1 VLATALAEGND
12 LHTVETMMLTAV
24 TDHVFVDDGHT
35 LDFTNKAFEAVALV
49 GESSAPAVLP
59 TLVAQTARSSRSEE
73 SGEWRHPHDLA
84 GLVRGA
90 DDQLD
95 DALTA
100 GRAHRGDFSDVSGL
114 AWQFLTDDPDAVVDA
129 LLDALRAGANEEQ
142 IGRALAYAAA
152 LRITRFH
159 TQNDFGDWDTV
170 HHSFTTANALH
181 HALTRSPSRELLRGA
196 VHSALRIY
204 LDRFLNVPAARLPN
218 AEHGDLAELAR
229 CWEVQGEVDTV
240 GNIVYGYLRNG
251 GDRGKL
257 VATLG
262 AALLA
267 EDVGFH
273 WYQVFE
279 AAVRQSAAWPAHS
292 EEEALILA
300 GFARFLAAH
309 TPTRRE
315 LPTVIRIAT
324 RLRRG
329 ERLFEE
335 A

>member
-1 VLATALAEGND
+1 
-12 LHTVETMMLTAV
+12 
-24 TDHVFVDDGHT
+24 
-35 LDFTNKAFEAVALV
+35 V
-49 GESSAPAVLP
+49 GADAAPTVLP
-59 TLVAQTARSSRSEE
+59 TLVRQTAGSSRSEE

-84 GLVRGA
+84 ALARRA
-90 DDQLD
+90 CAQLD
-95 DALTA
+95 DALAA
-100 GRAHRGDFSDVSGL
+100 GRTRRGAFTDVSGL
-114 AWQFLTDDPDAVVDA
+114 AWQLLADDPEVVADAV
-129 LLDALRAGANEEQ
+129 LDALRVGAREEQ
-142 IGRALAYAAA
+142 VGKAVAYAAA

-181 HALTRSPSRELLRGA
+181 HALQRSPSPELLRGT

-204 LDRFLNVPAARLPN
+204 LDRFLNVPAARLPDS
-218 AEHGDLAELAR
+218 ERGDLADLAP
-229 CWEVQGEVDTV
+229 CWERQGEVERA
-240 GNIVYGYLRNG
+240 GSIVHGYLRGG
-251 GDRGKL
+251 GDRGPL

-267 EDVGFH
+267 EDAGFH

-279 AAVRQSAAWPAHS
+279 AAVRHSATWPAHS
-292 EEEALILA
+292 EEEALVLT

>member
-1 VLATALAEGND
+1 
-12 LHTVETMMLTAV
+12 M
-24 TDHVFVDDGHT
+24 
-35 LDFTNKAFEAVALV
+35 
-49 GESSAPAVLP
+49 
-59 TLVAQTARSSRSEE
+59 
-73 SGEWRHPHDLA
+73 
-84 GLVRGA
+84 
-90 DDQLD
+90 
-95 DALTA
+95 
-100 GRAHRGDFSDVSGL
+100 
-114 AWQFLTDDPDAVVDA
+114 VVDA
-129 LLDALRAGANEEQ
+129 LLGALRAGAHEEQ
-142 IGRALAYAAA
+142 AGQALAYAAA

-181 HALTRSPSRELLRGA
+181 HSLQRSPSPELLRGA
-196 VHSALRIY
+196 VHSALRIC

-218 AEHGDLAELAR
+218 SDLADLAQ
-229 CWEVQGEVDTV
+229 CWEIQGEVDAA
-240 GNIVYGYLRNG
+240 GSIVYGYLRSG
-251 GDRGKL
+251 GDRGAL

-279 AAVRQSAAWPAHS
+279 AAVRQSATWPAHS
-292 EEEALILA
+292 EEEALVLA
-300 GFARFLAAH
+300 GCARFLAAH

-324 RLRRG
+324 RVRRG

-335 A
+335 S

>member
-1 VLATALAEGND
+1 
-12 LHTVETMMLTAV
+12 
-24 TDHVFVDDGHT
+24 
-35 LDFTNKAFEAVALV
+35 
-49 GESSAPAVLP
+49 VLP
-59 TLVAQTARSSRSEE
+59 TLVAQTASASRSEE

-84 GLVRGA
+84 ALAQRA
-90 DDQLD
+90 SAQLD
-95 DALTA
+95 DALTT
-100 GRAHRGDFSDVSGL
+100 GRSKRGQFDDVSGF
-114 AWQFLTDDPDAVVDA
+114 AWQLLVDDPEAVVDA
-129 LLDALRAGANEEQ
+129 LLDALRAGATEEQ
-142 IGRALAYAAA
+142 IGRGIAYAAA

-159 TQNDFGDWDTV
+159 VQNDFGDWNTV

-181 HALTRSPSRELLRGA
+181 HALTRSPSPELLRGA
-196 VHSALRIY
+196 VHSALRVY

-218 AEHGDLAELAR
+218 ADHGDLTDLAPL
-229 CWEVQGEVDTV
+229 WEVQGEVDTAGAV
-240 GNIVYGYLRNG
+240 VYGYLRGG
-251 GDRGKL
+251 GDRAAL
-257 VATLG
+257 VSTLG

-315 LPTVIRIAT
+315 LPTVIRIAN

-335 A
+335 E

>member
-1 VLATALAEGND
+1 
-12 LHTVETMMLTAV
+12 M
-24 TDHVFVDDGHT
+24 
-35 LDFTNKAFEAVALV
+35 
-49 GESSAPAVLP
+49 
-59 TLVAQTARSSRSEE
+59 
-73 SGEWRHPHDLA
+73 
-84 GLVRGA
+84 
-90 DDQLD
+90 
-95 DALTA
+95 
-100 GRAHRGDFSDVSGL
+100 
-114 AWQFLTDDPDAVVDA
+114 
-129 LLDALRAGANEEQ
+129 
-142 IGRALAYAAA
+142 
-152 LRITRFH
+152 
-159 TQNDFGDWDTV
+159 
-170 HHSFTTANALH
+170 
-181 HALTRSPSRELLRGA
+181 
-196 VHSALRIY
+196 Y

-218 AEHGDLAELAR
+218 AEHGDLADLAR
-229 CWEVQGEVDTV
+229 CWEVQGEVDTA
-240 GNIVYGYLRNG
+240 GGIVYGYLRDG
-251 GDRGKL
+251 GDRRKL

-279 AAVRQSAAWPAHS
+279 AAVRQSATWPAHS
-292 EEEALILA
+292 EEEALVLA